1 MSTHAKELFD
11 QALGLS
17 ASERALLA
25 GWLIETLD
33 DPVDDDVAPAWSEEI
48 ARRLTELDSGT
59 VETVAWPE
67 ARRRILESPD
77 GTTSS

>member
-1 MSTHAKELFD
+1 MSSHAKELFD

-33 DPVDDDVAPAWSEEI
+33 EPVNEDVAPAWSEEI
-48 ARRLTELDSGT
+48 EQRLTQLDSGAVT
-59 VETVAWPE
+59 TVAWPD
-67 ARRRILESPD
+67 ARRMILAARQQ
-77 GTTSS
+77 

>member
-1 MSTHAKELFD
+1 MSSHAKALFD

-33 DPVDDDVAPAWSEEI
+33 EPVDEDALPAWSEEI
-48 ARRLTELDSGT
+48 ARRLTELDGGA
-59 VETVAWPE
+59 VEAVAWPD
-67 ARRRILESPD
+67 ARRMILAAP
-77 GTTSS
+77 